1 MKTRT
6 MLRPWLLVA
15 ALAVL
20 AVAVLA
26 ACGGSTASGSSPA
39 ATTPASTPAAS
50 PAGGGSLTSNEI
62 AIKDFAFTPATTT
75 VTAGTTVT
83 WTNNDGATHNVT
95 STDGPGTGAA
105 TTPAFSSQP
114 MAQGDTFAYTFKE
127 AGTYYY
133 ECSIHAS
140 MASMHAVVI
149 VE

>member
-1 MKTRT
+1 MKIRT
-6 MLRPWLLVA
+6 ILRPWMLVA

-20 AVAVLA
+20 VAAVLA

-39 ATTPASTPAAS
+39 ATTPAAS
-50 PAGGGSLTSNEI
+50 PAGGGAVTSSEI
-62 AIKDFAFTPATTT
+62 AIKDFAFTPATAT
-75 VTAGTTVT
+75 VKAGTTVT

-105 TTPAFSSQP
+105 TTSTFSSQP
-114 MAQGDTFAYTFKE
+114 MAQGDTFSYTFKE

>member
-1 MKTRT
+1 MKIKTI
-6 MLRPWLLVA
+6 LRPWILVA
-15 ALAVL
+15 VLAVL

-26 ACGGSTASGSSPA
+26 ACGGSTASGSTAA
-39 ATTPASTPAAS
+39 ATTS
-50 PAGGGSLTSNEI
+50 PAGGSSGTSSEI
-62 AIKDFAFTPATTT
+62 AIKDFAFAPATIT
-75 VTAGTTVT
+75 VKAGTTVT

-105 TTPAFSSQP
+105 TTPTFSSQP
-114 MAQGDTFAYTFKE
+114 MAQGATFSYTFKE